1 MNFEK
6 NVFAGFLVKGEL
18 NAAVSYLG
26 GCGDQ
31 SELCGRYHKV
41 FEEDK
46 RPVYEK
52 DAYLNEILDVYRKYY
67 REVFYLNNNIK
78 EAEKRMEERFG
89 VVFGKSFTCPDIGE
103 TEEKCVFKAFNERG
117 FSFLGGRTS
126 GFFGPYIWS
135 DTEKKKY
142 DVELPDGNSEYTVM
156 LLDGFISKSWL
167 DYISFGMTGTG
178 GWTDSDGIINC
189 VKSSYDI
196 EGEAFRVSLL
206 KHEAQHSVDIIK
218 FGNISSDDLEYRAKL
233 VELIYSEQRNMLE
246 KFLLESDNSDVKNGH
261 ALASYKIAEKFSSK
275 TGLDF
280 KKLAALSAKETQ
292 AVASELFSE
301 SSDEIAKKYA
311 MK

>member
-1 MNFEK
+1 MIFEK

-18 NAAVSYLG
+18 NAAVSYLS

-31 SELCGRYHKV
+31 SELYGRYHKV

-103 TEEKCVFKAFNERG
+103 TEVFKAFNERG

-178 GWTDSDGIINC
+178 IINC

-206 KHEAQHSVDIIK
+206 KHEAQHSMDLIK

-246 KFLLESDNSDVKNGH
+246 KFLLQSDNSDVKNGH

-280 KKLAALSAKETQ
+280 KKLASLSAKETQ
-292 AVASELFSE
+292 AVASELFFE